1 MPLRHH
7 PSHRNL
13 FAPHPAPAI
22 YRTIAYSFVGVT
34 LIVVIG
40 ALWLSSVRARVTVK
54 MKRDVTSVDTYVDL
68 AKNPEA
74 GELNGRVVKG
84 TFQQIQEYPITEGTP
99 VEGIVAG
106 TVKITNNYSK
116 AQTLVAT
123 TRLLTADNRLYRID
137 KTVTIEPKQSV
148 TVSAHADKSG
158 SSYAMPSGT
167 KLTIPGLWIDIQKW
181 IYGETVTAFS
191 ATQSVN
197 KVASEGELTDAY
209 ASLQEAVMT
218 QAEKALRAEAGAGD
232 DWKAV
237 FDTKIVE
244 KKSNVNVGQK
254 ADSLLASMKIDVT
267 GVFYPSKDIDVLIK
281 QKMKEKLPDERELIQ
296 FDPASATVALESV
309 DEKLGKARLHITAQ
323 AISRLTE
330 NSPQLAKS
338 NILGLSEED
347 ATAKLKE
354 IDGVE
359 SVDIRIR
366 PTWTHSIPS
375 SASHVDLIV
384 Q

>member
-13 FAPHPAPAI
+13 FAPHPGPAV

-34 LIVVIG
+34 LVVAIG
-40 ALWLSSVRARVTVK
+40 ALWLSSVRARVTIK
-54 MKRDVTSVDTYVDL
+54 MKRDITSVDTFVDL

-84 TFQQIQEYPITEGTP
+84 TFQQIQEYPITEGAP
-99 VEGIVAG
+99 VEGIVTG

-116 AQTLVAT
+116 SQTLVAT
-123 TRLLTADNRLYRID
+123 TRLLTADGRLYRID
-137 KTVTIEPKQSV
+137 KTVTIDPKQSV
-148 TVSAHADKSG
+148 TVTAHADKPG
-158 SSYAMPSGT
+158 SSYALPSGT

-181 IYGETVTAFS
+181 IYGETATAFS
-191 ATQSVN
+191 AAKSVN
-197 KVASEGELTDAY
+197 KIASEGELTAAY
-209 ASLQEAVMT
+209 ASLQEAVMA

-237 FDTKIVE
+237 FDSKIVE
-244 KKSNVNVGQK
+244 KKSNVSVGQK
-254 ADSLLASMKIDVT
+254 ADSFLASMKIEVT
-267 GVFYPSKDIDVLIK
+267 GVFYPSKDIEVLLR
-281 QKMKEKLPDERELIQ
+281 QKMKAKLPDERELIQ
-296 FDPASATVALESV
+296 FDPSSATVAIESF
-309 DEKLGKARLHITAQ
+309 DERQGKARLHVTTQ
-323 AISRLTE
+323 ALSRLTE

-347 ATAKLKE
+347 AVAKLRAV
-354 IDGVE
+354 DGVE

-366 PTWTHSIPS
+366 PTWTHRIPT
-375 SASHVDLIV
+375 SASHVDLVV